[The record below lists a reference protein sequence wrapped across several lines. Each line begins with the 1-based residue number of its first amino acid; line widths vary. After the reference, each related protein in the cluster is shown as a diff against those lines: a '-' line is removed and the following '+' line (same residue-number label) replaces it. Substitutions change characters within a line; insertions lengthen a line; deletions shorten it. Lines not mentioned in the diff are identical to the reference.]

1 MSNDDLRR
9 VATIEIHRATRNI
22 QSSLT
27 RRGFFTAP
35 LQGLKA
41 LATLITSLR
50 DATYLVV
57 ASTEFHLPAREAGDR
72 CRRRGDALKNSRNPA
87 KTSDMKNLLISVAM
101 LLLSIPA
108 LSQQQADLTFDA
120 SVKNPAYTTTHPKV
134 LFDEAHFNF
143 HTAGGRYKPF
153 ADLITNDGYRVI
165 ANKEKFAAQSLN
177 GADVLVIANAGA
189 AEAGSADRRKPAFT
203 DAECDAV
210 REWVRAGG
218 ALLLIADHAPAGSAA
233 ANLSAT
239 FGVDMSKGFTADPVN
254 YERVALDTSWIRFS
268 RVNRNLGDHPITR
281 GRDATERINSVLSFT
296 GQSLKGPKES
306 TALLKLSRGA
316 YDVDD
321 LNHPDKAKMTSSA
334 GRAQSVALSF
344 GKGRVVVFGEAA
356 MLTAQNQNFGM
367 NYPGTDNRQLVL
379 NVMHWLTG
387 LLN

>member
-1 MSNDDLRR
+1 
-9 VATIEIHRATRNI
+9 
-22 QSSLT
+22 
-27 RRGFFTAP
+27 
-35 LQGLKA
+35 
-41 LATLITSLR
+41 
-50 DATYLVV
+50 
-57 ASTEFHLPAREAGDR
+57 
-72 CRRRGDALKNSRNPA
+72 LKNARNPA
-87 KTSDMKNLLISVAM
+87 TTSDMKNLLISVAL

-108 LSQQQADLTFDA
+108 VSQQQADLTFDA
-120 SVKNPAYTTTHPKV
+120 SVKNPAYTSTHPQV

-143 HTAGGRYKPF
+143 HTAAGRYKPF
-153 ADLITNDGYRVI
+153 ADLITNDGYRVM

-189 AEAGSADRRKPAFT
+189 AAAGSADRRKPAFT

-239 FGVDMSKGFTADPVN
+239 FGVDMGKGFTADPVN

-268 RVNRNLGDHPITR
+268 RANRNLGDHPITR
-281 GRDATERINSVLSFT
+281 GRDATERINSVISFT

-306 TALLKLSRGA
+306 TALLKLSGSA

-334 GRAQSVALSF
+334 GRAQAVALPF

-387 LLN
+387 LLK

>member
-1 MSNDDLRR
+1 
-9 VATIEIHRATRNI
+9 
-22 QSSLT
+22 
-27 RRGFFTAP
+27 
-35 LQGLKA
+35 
-41 LATLITSLR
+41 
-50 DATYLVV
+50 
-57 ASTEFHLPAREAGDR
+57 
-72 CRRRGDALKNSRNPA
+72 
-87 KTSDMKNLLISVAM
+87 MKNLLISVAL
-101 LLLSIPA
+101 LLLSVA
-108 LSQQQADLTFDA
+108 AVAQQQADATFDA
-120 SVKNPAYTTTHPKV
+120 SVKNPAYTATHPKV

-153 ADLITNDGYRVI
+153 ADLITNDGYRVTS
-165 ANKEKFAAQSLN
+165 NKEKFSAQSLN
-177 GADVLVIANAGA
+177 GAYVLVIANAGA
-189 AEAGSADRRKPAFT
+189 AEAGSADRSKPAFT
-203 DAECDAV
+203 DAECAAV

-218 ALLLIADHAPAGSAA
+218 ALLLIADHPPAGSAA

-239 FGVDMSKGFTADPVN
+239 FGVDMGKGFTADPLN

-268 RVNRNLGDHPITR
+268 RANRNLGDHPITR

-306 TALLKLSRGA
+306 TALLKLSHSA

-334 GRAQSVALSF
+334 GRAQAVALGF

-387 LLN
+387 LLK

>member
-1 MSNDDLRR
+1 
-9 VATIEIHRATRNI
+9 
-22 QSSLT
+22 
-27 RRGFFTAP
+27 
-35 LQGLKA
+35 
-41 LATLITSLR
+41 
-50 DATYLVV
+50 
-57 ASTEFHLPAREAGDR
+57 
-72 CRRRGDALKNSRNPA
+72 
-87 KTSDMKNLLISVAM
+87 MKNLLISVAI
-101 LLLSIPA
+101 LLLSVA
-108 LSQQQADLTFDA
+108 AAGQQQADATFDA
-120 SVKNPAYTTTHPKV
+120 SVKNPAYTETHPKV

-153 ADLITNDGYRVI
+153 ADLITNDGYRVT
-165 ANKEKFAAQSLN
+165 ANKEKFTAQSLN
-177 GADVLVIANAGA
+177 GTDVLVIANAGA
-189 AEAGSADRRKPAFT
+189 AEAGSADRRKRAFT

-268 RVNRNLGDHPITR
+268 RANRNLGDHPITR
-281 GRDATERINSVLSFT
+281 GRDAGERINRVLSFT
-296 GQSLKGPKES
+296 GQSLKGRKES
-306 TALLKLSRGA
+306 TALLKLSSGA

-321 LNHPDKAKMTSSA
+321 INNPDKAKMTSSA
-334 GRAQSVALSF
+334 GRAQAVALPF

-367 NYPGTDNRQLVL
+367 NYPGTDTRQLVL

-387 LLN
+387 LLK